1 MLTSSVEL
9 NSFRRRIDSL
19 RANNSRLRDDLER
32 ETSRLLKFQER
43 STERQPAQTALRK
56 QFEELTAREL
66 EVLQHIAEG
75 CSTKEI
81 GARLGITFK
90 TAACHRHRLM
100 QKLDVHGTGA
110 LVRIAIAAG
119 VVKV

>member
-32 ETSRLLKFQER
+32 ETSRLLEFQER

-56 QFEELTAREL
+56 QIEELTAREL